1 MTILPPCRRSDERR
15 SGERRLPSATPRFT
29 SEQRRGI
36 ALLSALT
43 ALLLVSLATLGL
55 FHLSLAE
62 TRRSRAAG
70 FLVQASAG
78 ADGGAL
84 SFMRDWKMAAW
95 DTLVP
100 GDTVPLQMHTF
111 GSATASV
118 RATRLSPLV
127 WHVVSSSE
135 SGDSSAR
142 TLTRRR
148 VNALLRLAIPDL
160 AEDAALT
167 VRDSVRLQ
175 GSARVVGTDTAAGV
189 WAIGCAASAPGAG
202 IAAPDTTRIC
212 DGTCTTHSGVHA
224 IGVPDVTVDSSAA
237 SSTRYSAFG
246 SESWSTLT
254 AHASVVIPAGSV
266 VTPAAAVLN
275 GACDRVVASN
285 WGDPSAITPCWSYAP
300 VLWAQGDLEMR
311 GGHGQGVLLVD
322 GDLTLSQGAEF
333 HGVVIARDDVVG
345 GPGGGRLLGLAMA
358 GDMRPGPGDHT
369 TLGDGVQINLSRCA
383 AQGALRRSARL
394 VPLVRRWWA
403 AIR

>member
-1 MTILPPCRRSDERR
+1 MTPHPTCLRNDERAL
-15 SGERRLPSATPRFT
+15 SERRLPSTTPPAA
-29 SEQRRGI
+29 SAHRRGI
-36 ALLSALT
+36 ALFSALT
-43 ALLLVSLATLGL
+43 ALFLVSLATLGL

-62 TRRSRAAG
+62 TRRSRAAS

-84 SFMRDWKMAAW
+84 SFMRDWTMAAW

-100 GDTVPLQMHTF
+100 GDTVPLHTHTF

-118 RATRLSPLV
+118 RVTRLSPRV
-127 WHVVSSSE
+127 WHVVSSSQ

-142 TLTRRR
+142 TLTRRG

-175 GSARVVGTDTAAGV
+175 GSARVIGTDTATGV
-189 WAIGCAASAPGAG
+189 WAIGCAAGAPGAG
-202 IAAPDTTRIC
+202 IASPDTTRIC
-212 DGTCTTHSGVHA
+212 DGTCSTHSGIRA
-224 IGVPDVTVDSSAA
+224 MGVPDVMVDSSAA
-237 SSTRYSAFG
+237 SPVRYSGFG

-275 GACDRVVASN
+275 GACDRMVSSN

-300 VLWAQGDLEMR
+300 VAWAQGDLEMR
-311 GGHGQGVLLVD
+311 GGHGQGLLLVD
-322 GDLTLSQGAEF
+322 GDFTLSQGAEF

-345 GPGGGRLLGLAMA
+345 GAGGGRLLGLAMA
-358 GDMRPGPGDHT
+358 GDMRAGPGDHT
-369 TLGDGVQINLSRCA
+369 ILGDGVQINLSRCA
-383 AQGALRRSARL
+383 VQGSLRRSARL